1 MCDVCG
7 CHSQTDAHDQSHTH
21 DHGHDHRS
29 DESVIVDLNRSLF
42 AANNAMAESN
52 RAHFDAEG
60 IVTLNLISSPGSGK
74 TTLLEH
80 TIEQIGSEFNI
91 GVIEGDIETERDAE
105 RIRAK
110 GVPVIQLTTGGACHL
125 DASMIHR
132 GFHQLQKEA
141 GGGDIDLLVI
151 ENVGNLVCPATFDL
165 GEHQRI
171 VLVSVPEGPDKP
183 AKYPKAFTS
192 SQAFLITKTD
202 LLPYF
207 DFPVADARQEAL
219 GLNPRLTVMDFSA
232 KTGEGFDTWL
242 DYLRELVREAKS
254 TLTGG

>member
-1 MCDVCG
+1 MCDACG
-7 CHSQTDAHDQSHTH
+7 CQTHTH
-21 DHGHDHRS
+21 DHSHDHNHGHTHS
-29 DESVIVDLNRSLF
+29 HDESVIVDINRSLF
-42 AANNAMAESN
+42 AANDAMARSN
-52 RAHFDAEG
+52 REHFDSEN
-60 IVTLNLISSPGSGK
+60 IVALNLISSPGSGK

-80 TIEQIGSEFNI
+80 TIDRLGTEISI

-110 GVPVIQLTTGGACHL
+110 GVPAVQLTTGGACHL
-125 DASMIHR
+125 DAAMIHR

-141 GGGDIDLLVI
+141 DGERIDLLVI

-165 GEHQRI
+165 GEHRRV

-192 SQAFLITKTD
+192 SQTFLITKTD

-207 DFPVADARQEAL
+207 DFEVEEATAEAL
-219 GLNPRLTVMDFSA
+219 TLNPELTVMDFSST
-232 KTGEGFDTWL
+232 TGEGFDSWL
-242 DYLRELVREAKS
+242 DYLRDLVKQAKS
-254 TLTGG
+254 GWK